1 MENPQKS
8 GIFADGNEEQAT
20 KNRPLGV
27 GGELRKIALCE
38 CYRTGHRAD
47 CISYT
52 DTNIFPRGFRTVEF
66 VFEHRRGASAVRD
79 GGISIRDCATER
91 RRESAGIGACVRNI
105 AVDSDGRGGAKRTFF
120 QADCQP
126 V

>member
-1 MENPQKS
+1 MKKFDVLNRIASVGVVAVVRAENEAK
-8 GIFADGNEEQAT
+8 AT

-52 DTNIFPRGFRTVEF
+52 DTNIFPRGFRTTEF
-66 VFEHRRGASAVRD
+66 VFEHRKYLLAYFHRR
-79 GGISIRDCATER
+79 ISLRYLITER
-91 RRESAGIGACVRNI
+91 RKRN
-105 AVDSDGRGGAKRTFF
+105 DWSCTPLF
-120 QADCQP
+120 
-126 V
+126 